1 MSRYKMS
8 SKAARSRK
16 SMKMGADDLTEMVKA
31 AVKEA
36 LDEQKSDEGGEDDPE
51 SKEDDL
57 EAILTDAIES
67 ANAKRKSAKA
77 DEIGTD
83 DAEEL
88 VNAILDEAD
97 ATEDSKSDGDDSA
110 TDLADVIQAAV
121 DAVNEKRKSAKADEI
136 GTDVVDDLMEA
147 VSEIMGDDTADEEA
161 KGRKSRTAGR
171 QTKSARQPRAAQ
183 KAPQRKYSSI
193 YMSSKGG
200 NMSKQKKEIPPQ
212 IRLARAIKCL
222 DVWGRHDPENAAY
235 QARKRYGDTDMERE
249 FKALSITSPAD
260 GGYLIPEVYSNDVI
274 ELLYPKTVIV
284 ELGAQ
289 TVPLTNGNLNLP
301 KMTAGSRAQWGG
313 EQRKINPSAPKF
325 GNIKLSA
332 KRLEAI
338 VPQTRELLMST
349 SFSADNMF
357 ANDLMRRMQLGLD
370 YGGLYGT
377 GGEFQP
383 LGVAYNKDVQNINAK
398 TIGNLDLA
406 DNTGKITADFPV
418 FVRSTALG
426 KNIDDI
432 KAGWTFNSML
442 EGYLMNLKTTTGT
455 YIYRDE
461 MATGKLL
468 GFPYKVSNQIST
480 NLGSG
485 LTDLFFGNWADLL
498 IGDQMGLETYTTL
511 DGTWTDDEGA
521 QHNAFEENLA
531 ATRALMYD
539 DIGVRHAESF
549 LYCKNIKVL

>member
-1 MSRYKMS
+1 MSRYKLGR
-8 SKAARSRK
+8 KAARSRK
-16 SMKMGADDLTEMVKA
+16 STKMGADDLSEMIKG

-36 LDEQKSDEGGEDDPE
+36 LDEQKADEGYEDEDDPE
-51 SKEDDL
+51 GKDDDDL
-57 EAILTDAIES
+57 ESILTDALDL
-67 ANAKRKSAKA
+67 ANEKRKSAKS
-77 DEIGTD
+77 DDIDPD

-88 VNAILDEAD
+88 VNAILDHA
-97 ATEDSKSDGDDSA
+97 EDSKSDDDGI
-110 TDLADVIQAAV
+110 DLADVIQDAV
-121 DAVNEKRKSAKADEI
+121 DAVNEKRKSAKADGI
-136 GTDVVDDLMEA
+136 GDDVIEDLMDA
-147 VSEIMGDDTADEEA
+147 VSEVMSDDTADEEA
-161 KGRKSRTAGR
+161 KRRKGRKSRTQAR
-171 QTKSARQPRAAQ
+171 QVKSASQARTAQ
-183 KAPQRKYSSI
+183 RTPERKYSSV
-193 YMSSKGG
+193 YMSTKGG
-200 NMSKQKKEIPPQ
+200 RLTDQKKEIPPQ

-235 QARKRYGDTDMERE
+235 QARKRYGDTDMERQ
-249 FKALSITSPAD
+249 FKALSVTSPAD

-370 YGGLYGT
+370 YGGLYGK

-383 LGVAYNKDVQNINAK
+383 LGVAYNKDIQNINAK
-398 TIGNLDLA
+398 ALDNLELSDA
-406 DNTGKITADFPV
+406 SGKITADFPV
-418 FVRSTALG
+418 FVRSTALS

-442 EGYLMNLKTTTGT
+442 EGYLMNLKTSTGA

-461 MATGKLL
+461 MNTGKLL
-468 GFPYKVSNQIST
+468 GFPYKVSNQIPT
-480 NLGSG
+480 NTG
-485 LTDLFFGNWADLL
+485 LTDLFFGNWSDLL

-511 DGTWTDDEGA
+511 DGTWTDDEGV

>member
-8 SKAARSRK
+8 RKAARSRK

-36 LDEQKSDEGGEDDPE
+36 LDEQKADEGGEDDPE
-51 SKEDDL
+51 AKEDDL
-57 EAILTDAIES
+57 ESILTAAIDS
-67 ANAKRKSAKA
+67 ANEKRKSAKA

-83 DAEEL
+83 DAEDL

-97 ATEDSKSDGDDSA
+97 AAEDSKAEGDESA
-110 TDLADVIQAAV
+110 TDLADVIQTAV

-136 GTDVVDDLMEA
+136 GTDVVDDFMDA
-147 VSEIMGDDTADEEA
+147 VSEIMADGDADEEA
-161 KGRKSRTAGR
+161 KRKKSRTAGR

-183 KAPQRKYSSI
+183 GAPQRKYSSV

-200 NMSKQKKEIPPQ
+200 SMSKQKKEIPPQ

-235 QARKRYGDTDMERE
+235 QARKRYGDTEMERE
-249 FKALSITSPAD
+249 FKALSVTSPTD

-357 ANDLMRRMQLGLD
+357 ANDLLRRMQLGLD
-370 YGGLYGT
+370 YGGLYGK

-383 LGVAYNKDVQNINAK
+383 LGIAYNKDIQNINAK
-398 TIGNLDLA
+398 ALDNLELSD
-406 DNTGKITADFPV
+406 TSGKITADFPV

-442 EGYLMNLKTTTGT
+442 EGYLMNLKTSTGT

-468 GFPYKVSNQIST
+468 GFPYKVSNQIAT
-480 NLGSG
+480 TGG
-485 LTDLFFGNWADLL
+485 LTDLFFGNWSDLL
-498 IGDQMGLETYTTL
+498 IGDQMGLETYTSL
-511 DGTWTDDEGA
+511 DGSWTDDEGI
-521 QHNAFEENLA
+521 QHNAFDENLA

-549 LYCKNIKVL
+549 LYCKNIKAI

>member
-8 SKAARSRK
+8 RKAARSRK

-51 SKEDDL
+51 AKEDDL

-110 TDLADVIQAAV
+110 TDLADVIQTAV
-121 DAVNEKRKSAKADEI
+121 DAINEKRKSAKADEI

-161 KGRKSRTAGR
+161 KGRKSRTTGR

-249 FKALSITSPAD
+249 FKALSIMSPAD

-383 LGVAYNKDVQNINAK
+383 LGVAYNKDIQNINAK

-418 FVRSTALG
+418 YVRSTALS

-442 EGYLMNLKTTTGT
+442 EGYLLNLKTSTGA

-461 MATGKLL
+461 MNTGKLL
-468 GFPYKVSNQIST
+468 GFPYKVSNQIAT
-480 NLGSG
+480 NSG
-485 LTDLFFGNWADLL
+485 LTDLFFGNWSDLL

-511 DGTWTDDEGA
+511 DGTWTDDEGV

>member
-8 SKAARSRK
+8 RKAARSRK

-51 SKEDDL
+51 AKEDDL

-161 KGRKSRTAGR
+161 KGRKSRTTGR

-383 LGVAYNKDVQNINAK
+383 LGVAYNKDIQNINAK

-418 FVRSTALG
+418 YVRSTALS

-442 EGYLMNLKTTTGT
+442 EGYLLNLKTSTGA

-461 MATGKLL
+461 MNTGKLL
-468 GFPYKVSNQIST
+468 GFPYKVSNQIAT
-480 NLGSG
+480 NSG
-485 LTDLFFGNWADLL
+485 LTDLFFGNWSDLL

-511 DGTWTDDEGA
+511 DGTWTDDEGV